1 MSQSAS
7 TSQFAPII
15 AALAR
20 PQDVRGLNLTG
31 LHMVMAMR
39 LCALFENAGRDPV
52 PDLAQRYRSVEA
64 ACAVHGLVATIKQV
78 WPEPFMVNRPCCLS
92 MTPDEA
98 TLAMLVRAA
107 TAANRPLFSDAIAGL
122 VRADRHHTLYQ
133 STIHAAALLPAS

>member
-7 TSQFAPII
+7 TTRFAPLI

-31 LHMVMAMR
+31 LHIVMAMR

-98 TLAMLVRAA
+98 TLATLVRAA
-107 TAANRPLFSDAIAGL
+107 AGANRPLFADAIDGF
-122 VRADRHHTLYQ
+122 VRADRHNALYE
-133 STIHAAALLPAS
+133 STVHAVALIPAP